1 MRCGILIFYC
11 FTEALLT
18 FSAIYTFSVNVYSEA
33 CQLLLRRCTWH
44 GMAPRKGQ
52 EWTCVE
58 KFLPLHFQRLTIIL
72 SSLWWQLCL
81 LVLTLCVVPCVP
93 GSPQMLAI
101 IFQEGNSQTK
111 ISSQCPKEILKHKYV
126 GLTSSDGEHAFIIDE
141 ASEVTMETNDCQS
154 CSL

>member
-1 MRCGILIFYC
+1 MWNPHFLLFHWSIVNILCSLYLFC
-11 FTEALLT
+11 QCVQWSM
-18 FSAIYTFSVNVYSEA
+18 SAAASEVQSSA
-33 CQLLLRRCTWH
+33 H
-44 GMAPRKGQ
+44 GMAPRKGE

-58 KFLPLHFQRLTIIL
+58 KFLPLHFQRLTTIL

-81 LVLTLCVVPCVP
+81 LVLTLCVIPCVP
-93 GSPQMLAI
+93 GSSQMLAI